1 VGEHTANQQSRHDA
15 RADAMRLAK
24 FIVGMI
30 RIYIPGH
37 TDELCYVKFSERAR
51 ELGLLADSEIFE
63 RTFRHWIV

>member
-1 VGEHTANQQSRHDA
+1 
-15 RADAMRLAK
+15 MCPAK